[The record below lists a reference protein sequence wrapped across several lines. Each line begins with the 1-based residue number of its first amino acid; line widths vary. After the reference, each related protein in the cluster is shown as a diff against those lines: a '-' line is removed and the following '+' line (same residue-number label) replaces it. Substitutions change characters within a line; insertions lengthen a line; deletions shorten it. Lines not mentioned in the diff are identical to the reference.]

1 MAERLGGLAQ
11 GGRTVDSKNNILVVG
26 GYGQVGRVVSLWL
39 GQHYPGRV
47 IAAGRSFEKAQS
59 LAAETSGR
67 VRPLQL
73 DLDNPSDDKALLDG
87 VRVAVASLERPGD
100 DPFVRACLAHGVHY
114 VEVGASFEALQRV
127 LLLDSVAQG
136 SGAAAVASTGLIPG
150 LSNLLAAHLA
160 GKLDHTH
167 SLDIYV
173 MLGLGD
179 THGVDAIRW
188 MLANADRRF
197 TVQTPDGPQTV
208 ESLTDPKQVTFPGE
222 HQPRTAYRFDIADQ
236 HVLPATTGAAGAS
249 TRLCFDVR
257 SVTWLLAGLKRV
269 GLVKAFQRL
278 DPAMVAGMLGR
289 VKFGSDRFALQV
301 EATGMA
307 EGQALVLAAG
317 ATGRGE
323 AHATGIITA
332 LTAEALY
339 QGHIPLG
346 VHHVEQV
353 IRVARWRER
362 LENEGIRLWLP

>member
-1 MAERLGGLAQ
+1 MK
-11 GGRTVDSKNNILVVG
+11 TTDNILVVG
-26 GYGQVGRVVSLWL
+26 GYGQVGRVASLWL
-39 GQHYPGRV
+39 GRHYPGRV
-47 IAAGRSFEKAQS
+47 IAAGRNFGKAQS
-59 LAAETSGR
+59 FAAGTKGQ
-67 VRPLQL
+67 VLPLQL
-73 DLDNPSDDKALLDG
+73 DLDNFGSAEALLDG
-87 VRVAVASLERPGD
+87 VRVAVASIERPD
-100 DPFVRACLAHGVHY
+100 DDRFVRACLAHGVNY
-114 VEVGASFEALQRV
+114 VEVGASFEALKRV
-127 LLLDSVAQG
+127 LRLDPLARET
-136 SGAAAVASTGLIPG
+136 GAAAVASTGLIPG

-160 GKLDHTH
+160 GKQDHTH
-167 SLDIYV
+167 SLDVYV

-197 TVQTPDGPQTV
+197 TVQTADGPQPV
-208 ESLTDPKQVTFPGE
+208 QSLTDPKEVTFPGE
-222 HQPRTAYRFDIADQ
+222 HRSRTAYRFDIADQ

-249 TRLCFDVR
+249 TRLCFDSR
-257 SVTWLLAGLKRV
+257 SVTWFLASLKRL
-269 GLVKAFQRL
+269 GLVKAFQSL
-278 DPAMVAGMLGR
+278 DPVTVADVLDQ

-307 EGQALVLAAG
+307 EGQAVVLAAG

-353 IRVARWRER
+353 IRLAGWHES